1 MEKAAYG
8 TLPEACSTLSE
19 KTLKDLVPD
28 ADSLKGKTGK
38 SDDTASRATCSW
50 NSLDTK
56 GVDGSQFRWLH
67 VSLMRFDSDEAL
79 GSGAERAEKYYAKQI
94 ADAKATEDAKEVA
107 AEPVS
112 GTGDAAT
119 VVSYELKK
127 KEGTF
132 KQQSLVTRVENVV
145 VTVDYNGAA
154 SRARALR
161 RPRAWSRTPPRRQGG
176 RRGGHQG
183 QQRGRQGL
191 LGRGLGQGVG
201 EGHRQEVRE
210 GRRRERQPGRGP
222 RQVLTDSASSRFLRG
237 ARSPSG
243 GRAPARSEARGALRR
258 APVAP
263 GLDPAARGDQ
273 GQQRSQG
280 ELEGAAG
287 HQQALGP
294 GAPAAQATR
303 QPMLTAAQTTVATAI
318 RPVGFGYS
326 TRLTMSQATP
336 TTSARVRAKGS
347 SSRTTET
354 TVSAAKESAC
364 PRTCRRARW

>member
-1 MEKAAYG
+1 MHRPAQRLTRILACAAVPVMLVAAGCSSDDSSGADDAQKDKPASSSPASAPAVEKAAYS
-8 TLPEACSTLSE
+8 TLPEACSTLSK

-145 VTVDYNGAA
+145 VTVDYNGAGLA
-154 SRARALR
+154 
-161 RPRAWSRTPPRRQGG
+161 
-176 RRGGHQG
+176 G
-183 QQRGRQGL
+183 QSSPKTEGL
-191 LGRGLGQGVG
+191 VEDATKAGKEAVAA
-201 EGHRQEVRE
+201 V
-210 GRRRERQPGRGP
+210 
-222 RQVLTDSASSRFLRG
+222 TKANSA
-237 ARSPSG
+237 
-243 GRAPARSEARGALRR
+243 
-258 APVAP
+258 
-263 GLDPAARGDQ
+263 D
-273 GQQRSQG
+273 
-280 ELEGAAG
+280 
-287 HQQALGP
+287 
-294 GAPAAQATR
+294 
-303 QPMLTAAQTTVATAI
+303 
-318 RPVGFGYS
+318 
-326 TRLTMSQATP
+326 
-336 TTSARVRAKGS
+336 AKGS
-347 SSRTTET
+347 SGDDSG
-354 TVSAAKESAC
+354 KEPEKDTGKKSEKDDDENAGQGAD
-364 PRTCRRARW
+364 PGKS

>member
-1 MEKAAYG
+1 
-8 TLPEACSTLSE
+8 LPEACSTLSK

-79 GSGAERAEKYYAKQI
+79 GSGAKRAEKYYAKQI

-145 VTVDYNGAA
+145 VTVDYNGAGLA
-154 SRARALR
+154 
-161 RPRAWSRTPPRRQGG
+161 
-176 RRGGHQG
+176 G
-183 QQRGRQGL
+183 QSSPKTAGL
-191 LGRGLGQGVG
+191 V
-201 EGHRQEVRE
+201 E
-210 GRRRERQPGRGP
+210 
-222 RQVLTDSASSRFLRG
+222 D
-237 ARSPSG
+237 
-243 GRAPARSEARGALRR
+243 
-258 APVAP
+258 
-263 GLDPAARGDQ
+263 
-273 GQQRSQG
+273 
-280 ELEGAAG
+280 
-287 HQQALGP
+287 
-294 GAPAAQATR
+294 
-303 QPMLTAAQTTVATAI
+303 
-318 RPVGFGYS
+318 
-326 TRLTMSQATP
+326 
-336 TTSARVRAKGS
+336 
-347 SSRTTET
+347 
-354 TVSAAKESAC
+354 
-364 PRTCRRARW
+364 

>member
-1 MEKAAYG
+1 MHRPAQRLTRILACAAVPVMLVAAGCSSDDSSGADDAQKDKPASSSAASAPAVEKAAYS
-8 TLPEACSTLSE
+8 TLPEACSTLSK

-145 VTVDYNGAA
+145 VTVDYNGAGLA
-154 SRARALR
+154 
-161 RPRAWSRTPPRRQGG
+161 
-176 RRGGHQG
+176 G
-183 QQRGRQGL
+183 QSSPKTEGL
-191 LGRGLGQGVG
+191 VEDATKAGKEAVAA
-201 EGHRQEVRE
+201 V
-210 GRRRERQPGRGP
+210 
-222 RQVLTDSASSRFLRG
+222 TKANSA
-237 ARSPSG
+237 
-243 GRAPARSEARGALRR
+243 
-258 APVAP
+258 
-263 GLDPAARGDQ
+263 D
-273 GQQRSQG
+273 
-280 ELEGAAG
+280 
-287 HQQALGP
+287 
-294 GAPAAQATR
+294 
-303 QPMLTAAQTTVATAI
+303 
-318 RPVGFGYS
+318 
-326 TRLTMSQATP
+326 
-336 TTSARVRAKGS
+336 AKGS
-347 SSRTTET
+347 SGDDSG
-354 TVSAAKESAC
+354 KEPEKDTGKKSEKDDDENAGQGAD
-364 PRTCRRARW
+364 PGKS

>member
-1 MEKAAYG
+1 MHRPAQRLTRILACAAVPVMLVAAGCSSDDSSGTDDAQKDKPASSSAASAPAVEKAAYS
-8 TLPEACSTLSE
+8 TLPEACSTLSK

-50 NSLDTK
+50 NSLDNK

-145 VTVDYNGAA
+145 VTVDYNGAGLA
-154 SRARALR
+154 
-161 RPRAWSRTPPRRQGG
+161 
-176 RRGGHQG
+176 G
-183 QQRGRQGL
+183 QSSPKTEGL
-191 LGRGLGQGVG
+191 VEDATKAGKEAVAA
-201 EGHRQEVRE
+201 V
-210 GRRRERQPGRGP
+210 
-222 RQVLTDSASSRFLRG
+222 TKANSA
-237 ARSPSG
+237 
-243 GRAPARSEARGALRR
+243 
-258 APVAP
+258 
-263 GLDPAARGDQ
+263 D
-273 GQQRSQG
+273 
-280 ELEGAAG
+280 
-287 HQQALGP
+287 
-294 GAPAAQATR
+294 
-303 QPMLTAAQTTVATAI
+303 
-318 RPVGFGYS
+318 
-326 TRLTMSQATP
+326 
-336 TTSARVRAKGS
+336 AKGS
-347 SSRTTET
+347 SGDDS
-354 TVSAAKESAC
+354 AKEPEKDADKKSTKDDDENAGQGAD
-364 PRTCRRARW
+364 PGKS